1 MKSKYITLLI
11 VVLVA
16 TFGACTPDET
26 EITVIPARDRAEQQL
41 EDSDTLIEYL
51 QTHYYNKSFF
61 SDSSADYSK
70 DDIIILELPQDDA
83 GNYLPLP
90 DPDDNELLITDV
102 VVHEASFLSQDY
114 EYYVLDLNPG
124 IGGPTPNFTDDVSI
138 AYTGFLEDGDIFDSN
153 VNPTTLDLINV
164 IPGWRDVLQ
173 DFKTAENGPIINEDG
188 TISYNNYGL
197 GVMFLPS
204 GLAYFNSPPFGIPVY
219 SNLIF
224 KFELY
229 ASEAND
235 HDNDGVFT
243 HLEDTNGNENITDD
257 DTDGDEIPDFL
268 DADDDG
274 DGVFTL
280 FEDLDGDGD
289 PTNDDSDGDGIPNYL
304 DEDSTESNQT
314 DS

>member
-1 MKSKYITLLI
+1 MNSKYITILI
-11 VVLVA
+11 VIIIA

-26 EITVIPARDRAEQQL
+26 EITVIPPRDRAEQ
-41 EDSDTLIEYL
+41 EVVDNDSLIGYL

-61 SDSSADYSK
+61 SDPSADYSK
-70 DDIIILELPQDDA
+70 DDIIITELPTDED

-102 VVHEASFLSQDY
+102 VSDDASFLSQDY
-114 EYYVLDLNPG
+114 IYYVLDLNPG
-124 IGGPTPNFTDDVSI
+124 EGGPKPNFTDNISVN
-138 AYTGFLEDGDIFDSN
+138 YTGFLQDDVVFDST
-153 VNPTTLDLINV
+153 VNSTILSLIGV

-173 DFKTAENGPIINEDG
+173 DFKTAESRTENPDG
-188 TISYNNYGL
+188 TSSYSNYGL

-204 GLAYFNSPPFGIPVY
+204 GLAYYNSPPFGIPVY

-229 ASEAND
+229 DSSPID
-235 HDNDGVFT
+235 TDNDLVFT
-243 HLEDTNGNENITDD
+243 HLEDVNGNENITDD
-257 DTDGDEIPDFL
+257 DTDGDEIPNYIDV
-268 DADDDG
+268 DDDG
-274 DGVFTL
+274 DGVLTR
-280 FEDLDGDGD
+280 FEDIDNDGD
-289 PTNDDSDGDGIPNYL
+289 PTNDDSDMDGIPNYL